1 LIFQVKYGDTL
12 KRFYGC
18 ANGSHFDMNL
28 SALRARIDTAFKFG
42 PDVDFVLTYT
52 DEDGDIVM
60 LDDDDDL
67 RDAALRQRLN
77 PLRITVQLKKN
88 QPTEKK
94 DTSAPVKSAAQDPL
108 SQLMSAIEGLKPV
121 QEDSLAH
128 IKSAIGEAIKSIPEP
143 IPDALAKL
151 SHEILDAAPPP
162 LAELMKPFAQLMA
175 PNNNGNG
182 PSDVHAKGSSSSSS
196 AQVPAEAKNEPKV
209 RPSLGL

>member
-1 LIFQVKYGDTL
+1 VKSTAQDTL
-12 KRFYGC
+12 
-18 ANGSHFDMNL
+18 SE
-28 SALRARIDTAFKFG
+28 I
-42 PDVDFVLTYT
+42 
-52 DEDGDIVM
+52 
-60 LDDDDDL
+60 
-67 RDAALRQRLN
+67 
-77 PLRITVQLKKN
+77 
-88 QPTEKK
+88 
-94 DTSAPVKSAAQDPL
+94 
-108 SQLMSAIEGLKPV
+108 MSAIEGLKPV
-121 QEDSLAH
+121 REDSLAH
-128 IKSAIGEAIKSIPEP
+128 IKLAIGEAIKSIPEP